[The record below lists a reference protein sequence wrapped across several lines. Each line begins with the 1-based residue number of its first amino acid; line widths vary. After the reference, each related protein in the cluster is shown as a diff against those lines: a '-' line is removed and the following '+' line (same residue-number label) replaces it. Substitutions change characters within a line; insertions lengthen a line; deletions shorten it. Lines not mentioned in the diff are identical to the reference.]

1 MGEPPRVLA
10 AVLAAAYALAAPAV
24 GADTAT
30 ARPAA
35 RQDARVSA
43 TDGLSA
49 EVVEAVGSLVTGE
62 MSRLGIPGLSLAVA
76 AAGELRLETAF
87 GYANVEND
95 VEATP
100 ETVYRLAS
108 VSKPM
113 TAVTVLQLA
122 GRGLLDLDAPVWRY
136 CPAYPPKPW
145 AVTPRLLLSHQGG
158 VRTYR
163 PGEPPQTRRFER
175 VADGIA
181 LFAGDP
187 LAYEPGTSVTYTTY
201 GYCLLGCAAEG
212 AAGRRFADILRGQV
226 FEPAGMTRT
235 GPENLRA
242 LVAHRASGYVR
253 SPSGEL
259 QNSALADVSHK
270 VPGGGLVGTAPDVAR
285 FGLALLDGRLLS
297 RAERDR
303 MLTPQRTRA
312 GRVTGFGLGLA
323 VGRRGRRREAWHIG
337 GQEQVSTILYLR
349 PDSGL
354 VVAILTNL
362 EQVQGP
368 LLDLARRVSD
378 LAEAER
384 VYR

>member
-24 GADTAT
+24 GADTAA
-30 ARPAA
+30 ARLAP

-49 EVVEAVGSLVTGE
+49 EVVEAVGSLLTGE

-113 TAVTVLQLA
+113 TAVTVLRLA

-158 VRTYR
+158 VRSYR
-163 PGEPPQTRRFER
+163 PGEPPQTRRFEH

-212 AAGRRFADILRGQV
+212 AAGRPFADVLRDQV
-226 FEPAGMTRT
+226 FEPAGMTQT
-235 GPENLRA
+235 QPENLRV

-253 SPSGEL
+253 GPTGEL
-259 QNSALADVSHK
+259 RNSALADVSHK

-297 RAERDR
+297 RAELDR
-303 MLTPQRTRA
+303 MLAPQRTRA

-323 VGRRGRRREAWHIG
+323 VGRRGGRREAWHIG